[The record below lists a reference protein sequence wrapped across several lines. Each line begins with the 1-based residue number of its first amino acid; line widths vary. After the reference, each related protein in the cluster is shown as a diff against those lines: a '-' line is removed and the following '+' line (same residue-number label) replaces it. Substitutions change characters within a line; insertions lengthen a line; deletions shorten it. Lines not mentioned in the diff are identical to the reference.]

1 MGHQII
7 IFNNEFFIE
16 CDDDRQNDSS
26 HMSNKKNKDMP
37 EDKDEEEIELDIY
50 LEEDKK
56 IQTKLKLDRN
66 FYNNVDSFCNRN
78 NISTKDKDLIL
89 ENIDIKIRELIEQ
102 KTKTIEDYN
111 HENKNESKKKKKNKI
126 KIKVH
131 KKKLKGDEIGKK
143 IYERGLKFLLKNKIK
158 TERMRTEIISHS
170 PKYNFRPQLSKKS
183 IDLTK
188 RKNRKKIKVED
199 RLIMSGKEKEK
210 KMLRKKLENSFLEE
224 NHNNGLS
231 FTYHKNKNKILKRNK
246 SEDIFNKLYNEK
258 DILKAKAEKE
268 NKKYLKERYP
278 FKPEITKMA
287 KNMGYEQ
294 YKEIIDKY
302 NDKIKKRN
310 DEISKEKNN
319 TINKT
324 TTKLKKSNN
333 QKQKN
338 FIYRNIKAINNI
350 HNKQI
355 NYSLYGNNKQD
366 QSYNIFNKE
375 IEDEK
380 IKNFDIKSNDI
391 IKKMKENKF
400 KEIFDELD
408 RNKKGYL
415 RPHILEAISPITDE
429 INRNK
434 TKKINFN
441 EFKMLINES
450 LSKCMFECK

>member
-16 CDDDRQNDSS
+16 CDDDSLKRQNDSS
-26 HMSNKKNKDMP
+26 HMSNKENKDMP
-37 EDKDEEEIELDIY
+37 EDEDEEEIELDIY

-143 IYERGLKFLLKNKIK
+143 MYERGMKFLLKNKIK

-210 KMLRKKLENSFLEE
+210 KILRKKLENSFLEE

-231 FTYHKNKNKILKRNK
+231 FIYHKNKNRILKRNK

-287 KNMGYEQ
+287 KNMGYKQ

-310 DEISKEKNN
+310 DEISKEN
-319 TINKT
+319 
-324 TTKLKKSNN
+324 
-333 QKQKN
+333 
-338 FIYRNIKAINNI
+338 
-350 HNKQI
+350 

-391 IKKMKENKF
+391 INKMKENKF

-415 RPHILEAISPITDE
+415 SYSNITFKNVEPHILEAISPITDE

-450 LSKCMFECK
+450 LSKCMFK